1 MTRRPR
7 QFHGVFDMPCAAKK
21 RAKALAQL
29 RANTN
34 DGILPGSSA
43 EICGLLLVLDAGTYT
58 LTRRAGL
65 P

>member
-1 MTRRPR
+1 MRC
-7 QFHGVFDMPCAAKK
+7 QKAGQ
-21 RAKALAQL
+21 ALAQL

-43 EICGLLLVLDAGTYT
+43 EICGLLLVLDAGTYA
-58 LTRRAGL
+58 LSRRAGL